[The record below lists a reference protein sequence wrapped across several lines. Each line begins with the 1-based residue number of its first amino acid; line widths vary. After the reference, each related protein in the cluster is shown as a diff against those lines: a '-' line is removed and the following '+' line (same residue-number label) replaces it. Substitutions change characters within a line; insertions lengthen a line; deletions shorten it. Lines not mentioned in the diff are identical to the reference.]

1 MNLNLEVPF
10 LGYSFNQILVCGI
23 SDFKST
29 KDAIDSL
36 TSREREVLM
45 ERFGIREMVTDAPP
59 AKPPGSNGNGGASA
73 PADPPR

>member
-1 MNLNLEVPF
+1 MS
-10 LGYSFNQILVCGI
+10 GM

-45 ERFGIREMVTDAPP
+45 ERFGIREMGEKATDTSPE
-59 AKPPGSNGNGGASA
+59 KPPGSDDNGGTGGTPA
-73 PADPPR
+73 PANPLR